1 VSDVASTTSTGRVD
15 VIAPVPSPGPLAGVK
30 VVEIAGLGPTPY
42 AGMLLSDMGADMVR
56 VDRPG
61 SRPQSGAKYALSRG
75 RRSIVVDL
83 KQPDGADTVLALAE
97 QADALIE
104 GYRPGVAERLGIGP
118 DECLA
123 RNPRLVYGR
132 MTGWGN
138 QGPLSQTAGHDLNY
152 LGLTG
157 ALTLLQHGP
166 GAQPVTPPGLLADFA
181 GGGLML
187 AFGVVCAVFEASRS
201 GQGQVIDSA
210 MVDGVASLTT
220 LIYAMAAQGRFT
232 MDAPGSNFC
241 DGGAHYYNNYATSD
255 GRYLAV
261 AASEAQFYAILVEK
275 LGLDLDALP
284 DRDDP
289 VNWPGLKQT
298 FAEVFVTRTLAEWR
312 AVFDGTD
319 ACVTPVLSF
328 AEAREH
334 PHNVARGT
342 FVEAFGVVQP
352 APAPRLSRT
361 PATIGGPPP
370 EGGQHSR
377 QILTDWGFGAD
388 RIEALL
394 ASNTVVSTEPAQS

>member
-1 VSDVASTTSTGRVD
+1 VTGVVTSTSYG
-15 VIAPVPSPGPLAGVK
+15 PSPAPRRPSGPLAGVR
-30 VVEIAGLGPTPY
+30 VIEIAGLGPTPY
-42 AGMLLSDMGADMVR
+42 AGMLLSDMGADVIR

-61 SRPQSGAKYALSRG
+61 RRPQDGGKYALSRG

-97 QADALIE
+97 RADALIE

-118 DECLA
+118 DQCLA

-138 QGPLSQTAGHDLNY
+138 EGPLSRTAGHDLNY
-152 LGLTG
+152 LSLTG

-166 GAQPVTPPGLLADFA
+166 DTQPVTPPGLLADFA
-181 GGGLML
+181 GGGLMM

-232 MDAPGSNFC
+232 IDAPGSNFC
-241 DGGAHYYNNYATSD
+241 DGGSHYYNSYETSD
-255 GRYLAV
+255 GRFLAV
-261 AASEAQFYAILVEK
+261 AASEPQFYALLVEK
-275 LGLDLDALP
+275 LGLHLDALP

-289 VNWPGLKQT
+289 ANWPGLTQT
-298 FAEVFVTRTLAEWR
+298 FAAVFRTRPQSEWR
-312 AVFDGTD
+312 AIFDGID

-328 AEAREH
+328 GEAREH

-361 PATIGGPPP
+361 PAAIAGPPP
-370 EGGQHSR
+370 EGGEHSR
-377 QILTDWGFGAD
+377 QILTDWGFAAERVDALIGSGAVLSA
-388 RIEALL
+388 EAR
-394 ASNTVVSTEPAQS
+394 S

>member
-1 VSDVASTTSTGRVD
+1 VRVSAS
-15 VIAPVPSPGPLAGVK
+15 APRQPHGPLAGVRII
-30 VVEIAGLGPTPY
+30 EIAGLGPTPY
-42 AGMLLSDMGADMVR
+42 AGMLLSDMGADVIR

-61 SRPQSGAKYALSRG
+61 SRPQDGGAYALSRG

-83 KQPDGADTVLALAE
+83 KRPDGADTVLALAE
-97 QADALIE
+97 RADALLE

-138 QGPLSQTAGHDLNY
+138 EGPLSQTAGHDLNY
-152 LGLTG
+152 LSLTG
-157 ALTLLQHGP
+157 ALTLLQTGP

-187 AFGVVCAVFEASRS
+187 AFGVVCAVLEASRS

-220 LIYAMAAQGRFT
+220 LIYAIAAQGRFT

-241 DGGAHYYNNYATSD
+241 DGGAHYYNSYETAD
-255 GRYLAV
+255 GRFLAV
-261 AASEAQFYAILVEK
+261 AATEPQFYALLVDK
-275 LGLDLDALP
+275 LGLDLAVLP

-289 VNWPGLKQT
+289 ANWPELTKV
-298 FAEVFVTRTLAEWR
+298 FADVFATRSRDEWQEVFE
-312 AVFDGTD
+312 GTD

-342 FVEAFGVVQP
+342 FVEEYGVVQP

-361 PATIGGPPP
+361 PAAIAGPPP
-370 EGGQHSR
+370 EGGEHSR
-377 QILTDWGFGAD
+377 QILADWGFASA
-388 RIEALL
+388 RVEALIG
-394 ASNTVVSTEPAQS
+394 SGTVISTSPSAAER

>member
-1 VSDVASTTSTGRVD
+1 
-15 VIAPVPSPGPLAGVK
+15 
-30 VVEIAGLGPTPY
+30 
-42 AGMLLSDMGADMVR
+42 
-56 VDRPG
+56 
-61 SRPQSGAKYALSRG
+61 
-75 RRSIVVDL
+75 
-83 KQPDGADTVLALAE
+83 
-97 QADALIE
+97 
-104 GYRPGVAERLGIGP
+104 
-118 DECLA
+118 
-123 RNPRLVYGR
+123 

-138 QGPLSQTAGHDLNY
+138 EGPLSRTAGHDLNY

-157 ALTLLQHGP
+157 ALTLLQRGP

-201 GQGQVIDSA
+201 GRGQVIDSA

-241 DGGAHYYNNYATSD
+241 DGGAHYYNSYETSD

-261 AASEAQFYAILVEK
+261 AAAEPQFYAILVDK
-275 LGLDLDALP
+275 LGLDVAALP

-289 VNWPGLKQT
+289 ANWPGLTRT
-298 FAEVFVTRTLAEWR
+298 FGEVFANRSLTEWMEI
-312 AVFDGTD
+312 FDGTD

-328 AEAREH
+328 AEARAH

-361 PATIGGPPP
+361 PPTIAGPPP
-370 EGGQHSR
+370 GDGEHSR
-377 QILTDWGFGAD
+377 QILDDWGFD
-388 RIEALL
+388 PERIDSLI
-394 ASNTVVSTEPAQS
+394 ASGTVLDTRAAGQ

>member
-1 VSDVASTTSTGRVD
+1 
-15 VIAPVPSPGPLAGVK
+15 
-30 VVEIAGLGPTPY
+30 
-42 AGMLLSDMGADMVR
+42 MLLSDMGADVVR

-61 SRPQSGAKYALSRG
+61 SSPQSGGKYALSRG

-97 QADALIE
+97 RADALIE

-118 DECLA
+118 EECSA

-138 QGPLSQTAGHDLNY
+138 EGPLSRTAGHDLNY
-152 LGLTG
+152 LSLTG
-157 ALTLLQHGP
+157 ALTLLQRGP

-187 AFGVVCAVFEASRS
+187 AYGVVCAVFEASRS

-220 LIYAMAAQGRFT
+220 LIYAMAAQGRFA

-241 DGGAHYYNNYATSD
+241 DGGAHYYNSYRTSD
-255 GRYLAV
+255 GRFLAV
-261 AASEAQFYAILVEK
+261 AASEPQFYAQLVDK
-275 LGLDLDALP
+275 LGLDLASLP

-289 VNWPGLKQT
+289 ANWPGLTGT
-298 FAEVFVTRTLAEWR
+298 FAEVFATRSLAEWQGI
-312 AVFDGTD
+312 FDGTD
-319 ACVTPVLSF
+319 ACVTPVMSF
-328 AEAREH
+328 AEARRH
-334 PHNVARGT
+334 PHNVARAT
-342 FVEAFGVVQP
+342 FVEEFGVVQP

-361 PATIGGPPP
+361 PAAIAGPPP
-370 EGGQHSR
+370 DAGEHSR
-377 QILTDWGFGAD
+377 QILEEWGFAPD
-388 RIEALL
+388 RIDSLIG
-394 ASNTVVSTEPAQS
+394 SGTVVSTEPAAG

>member
-1 VSDVASTTSTGRVD
+1 VTVDAAPST
-15 VIAPVPSPGPLAGVK
+15 PPGPLAGVK

-42 AGMLLSDMGADMVR
+42 AGMLLSDMGADVIR

-61 SRPQSGAKYALSRG
+61 PRATGGSQYALARG
-75 RRSIVVDL
+75 RRSIVIDL

-97 QADALIE
+97 RAEVLIE

-118 DECLA
+118 DACLA

-157 ALTLLQHGP
+157 ALTLLQRGPHG
-166 GAQPVTPPGLLADFA
+166 QPATPPGLLADFA

-187 AFGVVCAVFEASRS
+187 AFGVACAVFEASRS
-201 GQGQVIDSA
+201 GQGQVIDAA

-220 LIYAMAAQGRFT
+220 LIYAMAAEGRWT

-241 DGGAHYYNNYATSD
+241 DGGSHYYNSYETAD

-261 AASEAQFYAILVEK
+261 AASEPQFYAILLEK
-275 LGLDLDALP
+275 LGLDGAELP

-289 VNWPGLKQT
+289 ANWPGLTRT
-298 FAEVFVTRTLAEWR
+298 FAEVFGSRTREEWL

-328 AEAREH
+328 GEAIAH

-342 FVEAFGVVQP
+342 FVEQYGVVQP

-361 PATIGGPPP
+361 PASIAGPPP
-370 EGGQHSR
+370 VNGEHS
-377 QILTDWGFGAD
+377 QTILTDWGFDAAQVA
-388 RIEALL
+388 ALL
-394 ASNTVVSTEPAQS
+394 DSGTVLVASPDPGAGRHSRRSG

>member
-1 VSDVASTTSTGRVD
+1 MPVSSP
-15 VIAPVPSPGPLAGVK
+15 APRRTFGPLAGVRII
-30 VVEIAGLGPTPY
+30 EIAGLGPTPY
-42 AGMLLSDMGADMVR
+42 AGMLLSDMGADVIR

-61 SRPQSGAKYALSRG
+61 SRPQSGGNYALSRG

-83 KQPDGADTVLALAE
+83 KQPDGAETVLALAE
-97 QADALIE
+97 RADALIE

-118 DECLA
+118 EDCAA

-138 QGPLSQTAGHDLNY
+138 DGPLSRTAGHDLNY
-152 LGLTG
+152 LSLTG
-157 ALTLLQHGP
+157 ALTLLQRGP

-187 AFGVVCAVFEASRS
+187 AYGVVCAVFEASRS

-220 LIYAMAAQGRFT
+220 LIYSMAAQGRFT

-241 DGGAHYYNNYATSD
+241 DGGAHYYNSYRTSD
-255 GRYLAV
+255 GRFLAV
-261 AASEAQFYAILVEK
+261 AASEAQFYAQLVDK
-275 LGLDLDALP
+275 LGLDLGALP
-284 DRDDP
+284 ERDDP
-289 VNWPGLKQT
+289 ANWPGLT
-298 FAEVFVTRTLAEWR
+298 SIFAEVFATRSMAEWQEI
-312 AVFDGTD
+312 FDGTD

-342 FVEAFGVVQP
+342 FVEEYGVVQP

-361 PATIGGPPP
+361 PAAIAGPPP
-370 EGGQHSR
+370 DGGEHSR
-377 QILTDWGFGAD
+377 QILEEWGFASD
-388 RIEALL
+388 RIESLIG
-394 ASNTVVSTEPAQS
+394 SGTVISTEPDAG

>member
-1 VSDVASTTSTGRVD
+1 MSAGSA
-15 VIAPVPSPGPLAGVK
+15 APRRHSGPLAGVK
-30 VVEIAGLGPTPY
+30 VVEIAGLGATPY
-42 AGMLLSDMGADMVR
+42 AGMLLSDMGADVVR
-56 VDRPG
+56 VDRPAT
-61 SRPQSGAKYALSRG
+61 RPQDGTKYALSRG

-83 KQPDGADTVLALAE
+83 KKPEGADTVLALAE
-97 QADALIE
+97 RADVLIE

-118 DECLA
+118 DDCLA

-152 LGLTG
+152 LALTG
-157 ALTLLQHGP
+157 ALTLLQRGP
-166 GAQPVTPPGLLADFA
+166 DAQPATPPGLLADFA

-187 AFGVVCAVFEASRS
+187 AFGIVCAVLEARQS
-201 GQGQVIDSA
+201 GQGQVIDAA

-220 LIYAMAAQGRFT
+220 LIYSMAAQGRWT

-241 DGGAHYYNNYATSD
+241 DGGSNYYDTYETSD

-261 AASEAQFYAILVEK
+261 APSEPQFYAVLVEK
-275 LGLDLDALP
+275 LGLDPATLP

-289 VNWPGLKQT
+289 ANWPALSGI
-298 FAEVFVTRTLAEWR
+298 FADVFRSRTCAEWEK
-312 AVFDGTD
+312 VFDGTD

-328 AEAREH
+328 TEAREH

-342 FVEAFGVVQP
+342 FVEQFGVVQP

-361 PATIGGPPP
+361 PAAIAGPPP
-370 EGGQHSR
+370 RGGQHSE
-377 QILTDWGFGAD
+377 QILCEWGFAPD
-388 RIEALL
+388 RVASLL
-394 ASNTVVSTEPAQS
+394 ADGTVVNAE

>member
-1 VSDVASTTSTGRVD
+1 VAVSPPASR
-15 VIAPVPSPGPLAGVK
+15 PSSGPLAGVRII
-30 VVEIAGLGPTPY
+30 EIAGLGPTPY
-42 AGMLLSDMGADMVR
+42 AGMLLSDMGADVIR

-61 SRPQSGAKYALSRG
+61 TRPQSGAKYALSRG

-83 KQPDGADTVLALAE
+83 KQPDGADTVLALVE
-97 QADALIE
+97 RADALIE

-118 DECLA
+118 DQCAA

-138 QGPLSQTAGHDLNY
+138 EGPLSRTAGHDLNY
-152 LGLTG
+152 LSLTG
-157 ALTLLQHGP
+157 ALTLLQRGP
-166 GAQPVTPPGLLADFA
+166 GAQPATPPGLLADFA

-187 AFGVVCAVFEASRS
+187 AFGVVCAVLEAGRS
-201 GQGQVIDSA
+201 GRGQVIDSA

-220 LIYAMAAQGRFT
+220 LIYSMAAQGRFT

-241 DGGAHYYNNYATSD
+241 DGGAHYYNSYRTSD
-255 GRYLAV
+255 GRFLAV
-261 AASEAQFYAILVEK
+261 AASEPQFYAQLVDK
-275 LGLDLDALP
+275 LGLDLGTLP

-289 VNWPGLKQT
+289 ANWPGLTAT
-298 FAEVFVTRTLAEWR
+298 FAQVFATRSLAEWR
-312 AVFDGTD
+312 ETFDGTD

-342 FVEAFGVVQP
+342 FVEEYGVVQP

-361 PATIGGPPP
+361 PGAIAGPPP
-370 EGGQHSR
+370 EGGEHSR
-377 QILTDWGFGAD
+377 EILEEWGFAPD

-394 ASNTVVSTEPAQS
+394 GSGAVVSTQPAAFLG

>member
-1 VSDVASTTSTGRVD
+1 
-15 VIAPVPSPGPLAGVK
+15 
-30 VVEIAGLGPTPY
+30 
-42 AGMLLSDMGADMVR
+42 MGADVIR
-56 VDRPG
+56 IDRPG
-61 SRPQSGAKYALSRG
+61 RRPQDGGKYALSRG

-97 QADALIE
+97 RADALIE

-138 QGPLSQTAGHDLNY
+138 EGPLSRTAGHDLNY
-152 LGLTG
+152 LSLTG

-166 GAQPVTPPGLLADFA
+166 DAQPVIPPGLLADFA
-181 GGGLML
+181 GGGLMM

-232 MDAPGSNFC
+232 IDAPGSNFC
-241 DGGAHYYNNYATSD
+241 DGGSHYYNSYETSD
-255 GRYLAV
+255 GRFLAV
-261 AASEAQFYAILVEK
+261 AASEPQFYALLVEK

-289 VNWPGLKQT
+289 ANWPGLTQT
-298 FAEVFVTRTLAEWR
+298 FA
-312 AVFDGTD
+312 AVFRTRPHVRMARDLRRHRRLRHARSVLRRGPGAPAQRRARHVRGGVRRRPTG
-319 ACVTPVLSF
+319 ARATSVTYPGRDRR
-328 AEAREH
+328 AT
-334 PHNVARGT
+334 ARG
-342 FVEAFGVVQP
+342 
-352 APAPRLSRT
+352 
-361 PATIGGPPP
+361 
-370 EGGQHSR
+370 
-377 QILTDWGFGAD
+377 W
-388 RIEALL
+388 
-394 ASNTVVSTEPAQS
+394 